1 MLIDLQVYE
10 MGDMV
15 TEIHAKAD
23 EYFRLAQN
31 YQ

>member
-10 MGDMV
+10 MGEMV
-15 TEIHAKAD
+15 AETHAMAE